1 MFTLGN
7 FLILKVIIIT
17 GYLLQ
22 FIYLFSLY
30 QEIKRHPQLYV
41 VVDCFENMSKI
52 LPQIKRVAIS
62 TIRRGTL
69 MMKS

>member
-1 MFTLGN
+1 MITLGN

-41 VVDCFENMSKI
+41 VDFFENISKI